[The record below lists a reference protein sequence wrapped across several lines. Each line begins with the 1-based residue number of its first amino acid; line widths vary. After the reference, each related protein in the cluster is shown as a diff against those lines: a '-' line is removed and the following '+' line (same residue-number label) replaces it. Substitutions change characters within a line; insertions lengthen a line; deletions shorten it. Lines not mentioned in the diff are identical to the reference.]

1 MRCEGDEHM
10 KRIGLI
16 LTLLCLLFGDAWAE
30 TMYIDAGN
38 ADRVHLRAEPSIESQ
53 SLGLYFSGARVE
65 AGDEMEGFT
74 QVDIG
79 TESGYIM
86 SKYLKSI
93 PEGIDS
99 ALRVGT
105 IRSDVSYVNLRSHAE
120 GEEVM
125 DDVDRGD
132 TVTVMGE
139 TANGWY
145 CVEYGGRIGYMKR
158 SLVRLGGLAA
168 QQNTLLESLIFDD
181 GDRTVTAQLHEIGGG
196 EYERTYRIRFLEDGK
211 EISAAG
217 FTGDDYEYLRGY
229 ASDEGSAIMQ
239 LTDVNMDGYADV
251 SVITYRGATDAQA
264 AHFLYQPESGR
275 YEYDQRLNVL
285 SWWRCD
291 LYPQTRQMLNYVRDG
306 ADCGAWT
313 LYQWDGNDLEEIA
326 VGQIR
331 PAERDGALRASVFR
345 EGKTVYESQW
355 DDQTDGEWQRQHD
368 AIMTRLWNGTDSG
381 GKVPLAQSRKERVK

>member
-1 MRCEGDEHM
+1 M

-16 LTLLCLLFGDAWAE
+16 LMLLCLLFGAAWAE

-38 ADRVHLRAEPSIESQ
+38 ADRVHLRAEPSIESK
-53 SLGLYFSGARVE
+53 SHGLYFSGARVE

-105 IRSDVSYVNLRSHAE
+105 IKSDVSYVNLRSHAG

-132 TVTVMGE
+132 TVIVMGE

-158 SLVRLGGLAA
+158 SLVRLGDLAA

-181 GDRTVTAQLHEIGGG
+181 GDRTITAQLHEIGGG

-229 ASDEGSAIMQ
+229 ASDEGSAIMH
-239 LTDVNMDGYADV
+239 LTDVNMDGHTDV

-264 AHFLYQPESGR
+264 AHFVYRPDLGR
-275 YEYDQRLNVL
+275 YEYDPQLNVL

-291 LYPQTRQMLNYVRDG
+291 LYPETRQMLNYVRDG
-306 ADCGAWT
+306 ADSGAWM
-313 LYQWDGNDLEEIA
+313 LYQWRGNELEEIA

-331 PAERDGALRASVFR
+331 HAQRDGALRASVFR
-345 EGKTVYESQW
+345 DGKNVYEHEW
-355 DDQTDGEWQRQHD
+355 ADNVDGEWQRQHD
-368 AIMTRLWNGTDSG
+368 TIMELLWNGMDFGRTM
-381 GKVPLAQSRKERVK
+381 PLAQSRKESVK

>member
-1 MRCEGDEHM
+1 M
-10 KRIGLI
+10 KKMGFV
-16 LTLLCLLFGDAWAE
+16 LTLLCLLWGSAWAE

-38 ADRVHLRAEPSIESQ
+38 ADRVHLREGRSVESK

-65 AGDEMEGFT
+65 AGDAMEGFT

-86 SKYLKSI
+86 SKYLKSV

-105 IRSDVSYVNLRSHAE
+105 IKSDVSYVNLRSHAG
-120 GEEVM
+120 GEKVI

-145 CVEYGGRIGYMKR
+145 CVEYGGQIGYMKR

-217 FTGDDYEYLRGY
+217 FTGDTYEYLRKY
-229 ASDEGSAIMQ
+229 ADDEGSAVMH
-239 LTDVNMDGYADV
+239 LTDVNMDGHADV

-264 AHFLYQPESGR
+264 AHFVYCPDAGR
-275 YEYDQRLNVL
+275 YEYDRRLDVL

-291 LYPQTRQMLNYVRDG
+291 LYPQTRQMLNYVRES
-306 ADCGAWT
+306 AACGAWM
-313 LYQWDGNDLEEIA
+313 LYQWRGDELEEIA

-345 EGKTVYESQW
+345 DGKTVYESQW
-355 DDQTDGEWQRQHD
+355 DEQTDGEWQRQHD
-368 AIMTRLWNGTDSG
+368 MIMALLWNGMDSG
-381 GKVPLAQSRKERVK
+381 RKVPLAQSRKESVE